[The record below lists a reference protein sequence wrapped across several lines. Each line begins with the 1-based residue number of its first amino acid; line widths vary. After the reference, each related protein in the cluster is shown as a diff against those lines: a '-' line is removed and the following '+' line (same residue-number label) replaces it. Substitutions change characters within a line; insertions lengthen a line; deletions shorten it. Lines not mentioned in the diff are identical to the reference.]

1 MATAVLREA
10 MLPPFIAE
18 NPLEQCY
25 LLQSSPSTKALS
37 FTLRNVLTLEKTQG
51 QHDPKAKGLK
61 REQSGKK
68 YYSEAVRKCL
78 GENRKIMDLYQ
89 KFRADFA
96 NEVTA
101 AKRDNKKTFSCIL
114 NRDKECVF
122 SQNLS
127 KSSVKTKHLSLS

>member
-1 MATAVLREA
+1 MA
-10 MLPPFIAE
+10 
-18 NPLEQCY
+18 
-25 LLQSSPSTKALS
+25 
-37 FTLRNVLTLEKTQG
+37 
-51 QHDPKAKGLK
+51 
-61 REQSGKK
+61 KK
-68 YYSEAVRKCL
+68 YYSEAVRECL

-122 SQNLS
+122 SQKFIEKLCENEAFEPLITKIENAGLEDDNSGKEIIKKHVTWMILSFYTDQIFSDEKINPKNL
-127 KSSVKTKHLSLS
+127 KTTINTKKNLKITFRK